1 MANLIS
7 GVFVLDQTMDH
18 RELIRHLKKLIG
30 VLNKL
35 TQGEFKQIM
44 TWLKNAVKPK
54 MPKYLQEEV
63 DRILEVS
70 NPWEVEIMIT
80 NIELALDEMKREA
93 FREGKI
99 EGEMEGKM
107 EIAVAALKKGL
118 SVDIVAEITGLP
130 GETVLKLKNQLEN

>member
-93 FREGKI
+93 FREGKM